1 MNIFLTG
8 YRCTGKTCVGK
19 ALAKVLK
26 RPFLD
31 ADLELV
37 KEQSMS
43 IKDIV
48 AKKGWDAFRKMEH
61 AVIKRI
67 CSLENYV
74 VATGGGVVLSR
85 LNVELMKKSGVVVW
99 LKADPKTIEKRI
111 VEDESTDDFRPA
123 LTSKGLVEEIEEV
136 LSERKTFYEEAMDFP
151 VDTDFSDIDEITD
164 TIIGKIDFYDK
175 Q

>member
-1 MNIFLTG
+1 M
-8 YRCTGKTCVGK
+8 GK

-136 LSERKTFYEEAMDFP
+136 LSERKTFYEEAMDFS